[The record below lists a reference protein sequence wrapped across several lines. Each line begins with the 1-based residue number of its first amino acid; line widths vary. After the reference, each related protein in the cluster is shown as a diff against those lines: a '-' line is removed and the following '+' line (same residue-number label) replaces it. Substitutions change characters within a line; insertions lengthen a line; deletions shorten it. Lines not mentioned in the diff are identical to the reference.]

1 MSSPR
6 REWWSLPCS
15 RRCSVRWLMRSVSS
29 AIWTFVEPVSFSFA
43 PNRAAISRLRSL
55 AIAVI
60 GAERLADSRLP
71 SVRVHGDQL
80 ARALDVAAH
89 LLDERVGGVEAPL
102 AAQSRKEVQAQ
113 LAAVQVALEVEQ
125 VGLDQLAAA
134 GLEGGT
140 DADAHGRRPPAGQT
154 RVHAVPGTCVGLLGN
169 QVGGGK
175 AERAPAVVAPRHL
188 AAEPKRRP
196 QQAACLGHVPSQQQ
210 ATDVAGGDDLAVDL
224 EQRVHE
230 RGEALV
236 GSEQAG

>member
-15 RRCSVRWLMRSVSS
+15 RRCPVRWLVRSVSS
-29 AIWTFVEPVSFSFA
+29 AIWTFVEPVSCSFA
-43 PNRAAISRLRSL
+43 PNLAAISRLRSL
-55 AIAVI
+55 VIAVI

-71 SVRVHGDQL
+71 STRVHGDQL
-80 ARALDVAAH
+80 ARSLDVVVH
-89 LLDERVGGVEAPL
+89 LLDDRVGGVKAPL
-102 AAQSRKEVQAQ
+102 ATQSRKEVQAQ

-140 DADAHGRRPPAGQT
+140 DADAHGRRPPVGQT
-154 RVHAVPGTCVGLLGN
+154 RVHAVAGTCVRLLGN

-175 AERAPAVVAPRHL
+175 AEPALAFVPPRHL

-196 QQAACLGHVPSQQQ
+196 QQTACLGHVPGQQQ
-210 ATDVAGGDDLAVDL
+210 AVCWGRRFGSAA
-224 EQRVHE
+224 RW
-230 RGEALV
+230 RGEI
-236 GSEQAG
+236 